1 MHRIAITTANI
12 NTLIHINNM
21 STMAGIVKRI
31 DLDGTFLRMKIGDAI
46 KISILEE
53 TENNLRSKVSRYNKK
68 HGVGLKVSIA
78 RGDTEIT
85 ITRLS

>member
-1 MHRIAITTANI
+1 
-12 NTLIHINNM
+12 
-21 STMAGIVKRI
+21 MAGIVKRI

-68 HGVGLKVSIA
+68 HRVGLKVSIA